1 MCEYLLVLNQTRQR
15 KGHCVCVCGGGG
27 AQKKIN
33 MQKLTTMRIV
43 FLLKKINSQLSVM
56 DKSLRVGYLKTA
68 NNQ

>member
-1 MCEYLLVLNQTRQR
+1 MCEYLLVLNQTRQ

-43 FLLKKINSQLSVM
+43 FLLKKMNSQLSVM
-56 DKSLRVGYLKTA
+56 DKSLRVGYFKTA
-68 NNQ
+68 NNR